1 MSIHN
6 PLRTSPSNRID
17 TSKSLD
23 DALTPSSPASINSSP
38 TSTTTATAKYATST
52 FTFFYDNKENIDP
65 YTQQARSR
73 AQNPIPGTLST
84 LRPALAD
91 ITPEPV
97 KETLDAANEERGS
110 IFGMKKK
117 LAALKVACDKD
128 RDRENQGPPT
138 VRGSEKKCFVQQ
150 NDTMLKTAKTSGSS
164 ETRQKKKKTRHKK
177 VFGQRRF
184 GQQSSSLSACR

>member
-1 MSIHN
+1 MISTHN

-17 TSKSLD
+17 ASKSLD
-23 DALTPSSPASINSSP
+23 DALTPSSPASFNSSP

-52 FTFFYDNKENIDP
+52 FTFFNNKENIDP

-91 ITPEPV
+91 ITPELV
-97 KETLDAANEERGS
+97 KKTLDAANEERGS

-128 RDRENQGPPT
+128 RENQGPPT
-138 VRGSEKKCFVQQ
+138 VRGSVKKCFVLQ
-150 NDTMLKTAKTSGSS
+150 NDTILKTAKTSGSS